1 VSFEYTKGEKKRFK
15 KKQKQKK
22 SPGIYSFSEKKILS
36 FDQ

>member
-1 VSFEYTKGEKKRFK
+1 VSFEYKKGEKKRL

-22 SPGIYSFSEKKILS
+22 SPAIYSFSEKKILS